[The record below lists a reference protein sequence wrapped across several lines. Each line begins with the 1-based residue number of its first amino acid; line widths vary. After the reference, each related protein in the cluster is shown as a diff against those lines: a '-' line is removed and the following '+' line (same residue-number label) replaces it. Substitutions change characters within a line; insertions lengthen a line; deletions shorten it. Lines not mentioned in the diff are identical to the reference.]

1 MNTYTLLKTNALSNV
16 NVNDK
21 DAKVLRL
28 NSDTRRKI
36 MMLHTDLYRSVTP
49 LQEEVMPKKVERRTT
64 VLESDINT
72 NVNTN
77 VNANADVVV
86 KAPELADLERRRAM
100 PNPAYEQHEVK
111 QEVESS
117 RPEPVSRVDDMG
129 RSIDQKWEDAIR
141 KAQKNP
147 DSYFAAVIE
156 KISQVIDGLN
166 SDLTVV
172 EEHKSMLEKQS
183 VEAKTRYEAE
193 LEKLQLARQRVVDEY
208 TKEVNRLGSEMK
220 DVNRNIS
227 DIKSNLAAV
236 KRDTVGKGGLGEQAE
251 RADGL
256 KNEADN
262 TVGAIE
268 ASLQKIDTTVETS
281 SNRPVRVTSR
291 ASRGDTRADH
301 IRQLYGEAE
310 DISSRRAA

>member
-49 LQEEVMPKKVERRTT
+49 LQEEVMPKKVERR
-64 VLESDINT
+64 VAGLESDVTT
-72 NVNTN
+72 NVNT
-77 VNANADVVV
+77 DVVV

-100 PNPAYEQHEVK
+100 PNLAYEQHEVK

-172 EEHKSMLEKQS
+172 EDHKSMLEKQS

-301 IRQLYGEAE
+301 IRQLYSEAE